1 MKRRGGGKKEVWL
14 LEGGRREV
22 ICNRACGGSKVRKRA
37 VPCIRGEVDGY
48 RGKVRAKI
56 SCR

>member
-1 MKRRGGGKKEVWL
+1 MKRRREGREKRGLVVRGG
-14 LEGGRREV
+14 REV

>member
-14 LEGGRREV
+14 LRGGGKLF
-22 ICNRACGGSKVRKRA
+22 CNRACGGSKVRKRA